1 MATKLGSLT
10 LDLIC
15 RTGNFT
21 QGMRDASNTASREL
35 GRIEQ
40 STNGATKA
48 IKGLA
53 VAALGSFS
61 IHQVIAYTDSYT
73 NLQNRLKLVTNSQQ
87 ELSTATQDT
96 FNIAQA
102 TAQSWGSVAQVYQR
116 FAENSSRLGITMQQ
130 TASLTDTVSKAIS
143 ISGASAASAEAAL
156 MQFGQALASGV
167 LRGEEFNSIAEQAP
181 ALLKAIATGLGV
193 NIGELRKMAGEGQ
206 LTGDV
211 VIKALNNAKTS
222 VDNLFSK
229 TDFTI
234 AQSFTQLNDSV
245 TKFVGEAGSGSGAA
259 KTLASSIK
267 MVADNIEPIA
277 NTGAAIAVGVLAK
290 AMVGATVSATN
301 ATYSLFA
308 KIDATLSERQAN
320 IAATQAEVASAT
332 AEARSTE
339 ITLINA
345 KATHTQ
351 IMAEIEL
358 EKVRLSQQITNQGRM
373 ATMTRMAQLG
383 QLQAQVALEIA
394 AAETA
399 QTASS
404 ARLSA
409 ALTAQAAVT
418 SRLALGKA
426 ALMAL
431 FSPMGIAIAATAAA
445 FYYLSSSAEE
455 VKESLATQSDSV
467 ENLTKKYL
475 ELNSVQAQVESVRL
489 RKEIDSQN
497 DSIDDAASSMT
508 RFAYL
513 QKELF
518 KISGN
523 DYVQYKQAIESIKTG
538 AGDASAILQ
547 KMVISG
553 RFSQDQID
561 KLVEYSGA
569 VADARKNINQ
579 NKTALDLLS
588 QTSGAHTVVNEKLN
602 QQIATQSELTKIAT
616 KDFLD
621 LKNGL
626 VDSLEA
632 QVEYVRLNGGS
643 EQQITNLNKVIK
655 DYSLNQISA
664 TNAVKRFNGIAE
676 LPNSILSSLQ
686 NYATKTD
693 KSKVEVN
700 LLAGK
705 VKELNGL
712 TGNSVKS
719 TDERTA
725 AHEREKSAIEGTKK
739 AYAEYSKTALSNIKE
754 MAARAQMQ
762 KMGFSENKIAERM
775 AVLKALNFDPTLA
788 HSKTGIEMKKIADIS
803 AKMKDTED
811 AKADAIK
818 AQNKE
823 LEKQNELRKK
833 TINSKTI
840 DSVIARGEGNY
851 NSFNKG
857 KAGDSVGSKLNLVDM
872 TVGQIRALQKNG
884 SIFAAGKYQNIPSTL
899 QGAIDAGIVSVA
911 EKFNANVQE
920 RIVQQYLLTAKK
932 DRGSIED
939 YIKSKSDNLYAAN
952 LDLAKEFASVA
963 SPVTG
968 KSYYDGKAGN
978 KASISVKEAQNA
990 LKASRELYTQAIASG
1005 KSAEEAWKAAFSG
1018 SISFIEGSDEQKSL
1032 EKLASYKE
1040 KLAQE
1045 RTALIEFYND
1055 WQKLENNNSEQVK
1068 KIRET
1073 FAKDPKAMEDHLA
1086 LQEVKYQEDVE
1097 NYIKAGDDRVKAD
1110 YQATQ
1115 DIIDA
1120 RQAAFDN
1127 INNPIYSMRDKGVEA
1142 QAQASMTPVQYQSW
1156 QLNKEQQDGYASLGN
1171 DLIDS
1176 VNAINESQILSEQE
1190 KYDQLKSAHED
1201 YVNSK
1206 ASLDL
1211 LYDKQTKDLARSQQE
1226 EQINM
1231 WGGILS
1237 TAQNTFSQLAQSAK
1251 DGAGEQSSVYRTMFA
1266 MQQAFSIASSMV
1278 AAYTAYSTAF
1288 ADPSAMTLTQKFAGG
1303 AAVMAALM
1311 PAITS
1316 ISSISLKG
1324 MAHNGIDNIP
1334 SEGTWLLDG
1343 GERVLNPQQNKDL
1356 TNYLANSKSQGPSIV
1371 INNNAQTNVS
1381 ARQGSDGK
1389 MYVTIDE
1396 VQDIVAGQ
1404 LRNPNSQISKS
1415 VQQNTTATRRR

>member
-308 KIDATLSERQAN
+308 KIHATLSERQAN

-399 QTASS
+399 QSASS

-426 ALMAL
+426 ALMTL

-762 KMGFSENKIAERM
+762 KMRFSENQIAERM

-818 AQNKE
+818 AQNKQ
-823 LEKQNELRKK
+823 LEEQ
-833 TINSKTI
+833 SK
-840 DSVIARGEGNY
+840 
-851 NSFNKG
+851 
-857 KAGDSVGSKLNLVDM
+857 
-872 TVGQIRALQKNG
+872 ALK
-884 SIFAAGKYQNIPSTL
+884 
-899 QGAIDAGIVSVA
+899 V
-911 EKFNANVQE
+911 NA
-920 RIVQQYLLTAKK
+920 L
-932 DRGSIED
+932 
-939 YIKSKSDNLYAAN
+939 
-952 LDLAKEFASVA
+952 VA
-963 SPVTG
+963 S
-968 KSYYDGKAGN
+968 
-978 KASISVKEAQNA
+978 NA
-990 LKASRELYTQAIASG
+990 LKANATALETVNKLPKGLLSAVNMVESPNSNTATSPVGAGGPMQFMPTTADQYKVDIKSVESSYRGASKYLKDLLKMFDGDLENALRAYNWGQGNMQNFLKYGSGMKKVGGKWQEGYFADRPMPKETREYSGKVMSYMAGASG
-1005 KSAEEAWKAAFSG
+1005 
-1018 SISFIEGSDEQKSL
+1018 QKFD
-1032 EKLASYKE
+1032 ASYTVNDYFKSVDSATAALKKLEDE
-1040 KLAQE
+1040 KK
-1045 RTALIEFYND
+1045 TLIEFYND
-1055 WQKLENNNSEQVK
+1055 WQKLENDNTKQVK
-1068 KIRET
+1068 DIQEK
-1073 FAKDPKAMEDHLA
+1073 FANDPVVRDRLLA
-1086 LQEVKYQEDVE
+1086 LQSKAYQEDVE

-1115 DIIDA
+1115 EIIAA

-1127 INNPIYSMRDKGVEA
+1127 INNPLYSIRDKGVEA
-1142 QAQASMTPVQYQSW
+1142 IAQSSLSPLAYQKW
-1156 QLNKEQQDGYASLGN
+1156 DLNRQQQDGFSQLGDDLNTGSL
-1171 DLIDS
+1171 
-1176 VNAINESQILSEQE
+1176 AISKSDILSEQE
-1190 KYDQLKSAHED
+1190 KKDKLLQIEQEYQDAKLALAQTYDQQHRDLED
-1201 YVNSK
+1201 QTQA
-1206 ASLDL
+1206 ASLAGYGAMFGMMGSMFDA
-1211 LYDKQTKDLARSQQE
+1211 YGDKE
-1226 EQINM
+1226 
-1231 WGGILS
+1231 S
-1237 TAQNTFSQLAQSAK
+1237 TGYKVA
-1251 DGAGEQSSVYRTMFA
+1251 FA
-1266 MQQAFSIASSMV
+1266 MQKAFVLSS
-1278 AAYTAYSTAF
+1278 AILNA
-1288 ADPSAMTLTQKFAGG
+1288 KG
-1303 AAVMAALM
+1303 AVMAAWNDPANTTIWQKMAAAAATVVQTNDLM
-1311 PAITS
+1311 SAIQGVALT
-1316 ISSISLKG
+1316 G
-1324 MAHNGIDNIP
+1324 MAHDGIANVP
-1334 SEGTWLLDG
+1334 EEGTWLLSK
-1343 GERVLNPQQNKDL
+1343 GERVLNPQDNKAL
-1356 TNYLANSKSQGPSIV
+1356 TNM
-1371 INNNAQTNVS
+1371 INNGGGGGDVSIQVNVTDSGVNTSGGNTQNQKQLGDAIGNAVRAVIIQEK
-1381 ARQGSDGK
+1381 RQGG
-1389 MYVTIDE
+1389 
-1396 VQDIVAGQ
+1396 
-1404 LRNPNSQISKS
+1404 LLSK
-1415 VQQNTTATRRR
+1415 

>member
-222 VDNLFSK
+222 VNNLFSK

-277 NTGAAIAVGVLAK
+277 NTGAAIVVGVLAK

-399 QTASS
+399 QSASS

-538 AGDASAILQ
+538 AGDTSAILQ

-561 KLVEYSGA
+561 KLVEYSGV

-664 TNAVKRFNGIAE
+664 TNAVKRFNGMAE

-705 VKELNGL
+705 IKELTGL

-762 KMGFSENKIAERM
+762 KMGFSENQIAERM

-1127 INNPIYSMRDKGVEA
+1127 INNPLYSIRDKGVEA
-1142 QAQASMTPVQYQSW
+1142 IAQSSLSPLAYQKW
-1156 QLNKEQQDGYASLGN
+1156 DLNRQQQDGFSQLGDDLNTGSL
-1171 DLIDS
+1171 
-1176 VNAINESQILSEQE
+1176 AISKSDILSEQE
-1190 KYDQLKSAHED
+1190 KKDKLLQIEQEYQDAKLALAQTYDQQHRDLED
-1201 YVNSK
+1201 QTQA
-1206 ASLDL
+1206 ASLAGYGAMFGMMGSMFDA
-1211 LYDKQTKDLARSQQE
+1211 YGDKE
-1226 EQINM
+1226 
-1231 WGGILS
+1231 S
-1237 TAQNTFSQLAQSAK
+1237 TGYKVA
-1251 DGAGEQSSVYRTMFA
+1251 FA
-1266 MQQAFSIASSMV
+1266 MQKAFVLSS
-1278 AAYTAYSTAF
+1278 AILNA
-1288 ADPSAMTLTQKFAGG
+1288 KG
-1303 AAVMAALM
+1303 AVMAAWNDPANTTIWQKMAAAAATVVQTNDLM
-1311 PAITS
+1311 SAIQGVALT
-1316 ISSISLKG
+1316 G
-1324 MAHNGIDNIP
+1324 MAHDGIANVP
-1334 SEGTWLLDG
+1334 EEGTWLLSK
-1343 GERVLNPQQNKDL
+1343 GERVLNPQDNKAL
-1356 TNYLANSKSQGPSIV
+1356 TNM
-1371 INNNAQTNVS
+1371 INNGGGGGDVTIQVSVTDSGINTSGGNTQNQKQLGDAIGNAVR
-1381 ARQGSDGK
+1381 AVIIREKRQGG
-1389 MYVTIDE
+1389 
-1396 VQDIVAGQ
+1396 
-1404 LRNPNSQISKS
+1404 LLSK
-1415 VQQNTTATRRR
+1415 

>member
-1 MATKLGSLT
+1 MASKLGTLT

-21 QGMRDASNTASREL
+21 QGMRDASNSANREL

-102 TAQSWGSVAQVYQR
+102 TAQSWGSVVQVYQR

-167 LRGEEFNSIAEQAP
+167 LRGEEFNSIVEQAP

-245 TKFVGEAGSGSGAA
+245 AKFVGEAGSGSGAA

-399 QTASS
+399 QSASS

-426 ALMAL
+426 ALMTL

-762 KMGFSENKIAERM
+762 KMGFSENQIAERM

-788 HSKTGIEMKKIADIS
+788 HSKTGIEMKNLADIS

-823 LEKQNELRKK
+823 LEKQQNVLRLSSQ
-833 TINSKTI
+833 IISNASK
-840 DSVIARGEGNY
+840 Y
-851 NSFNKG
+851 NFG
-857 KAGDSVGSKLNLVDM
+857 AIE
-872 TVGQIRALQKNG
+872 TKNG
-884 SIFAAGKYQNIPSTL
+884 LPAGTL
-899 QGAIDAGIVSVA
+899 SAIHAIETGNTGLTNQVNKETGATGGFQFLAG
-911 EKFNANVQE
+911 
-920 RIVQQYLLTAKK
+920 TAKQYGVNDRK
-932 DRGSIED
+932 D
-939 YIKSKSDNLYAAN
+939 
-952 LDLAKEFASVA
+952 
-963 SPVTG
+963 
-968 KSYYDGKAGN
+968 
-978 KASISVKEAQNA
+978 
-990 LKASRELYTQAIASG
+990 
-1005 KSAEEAWKAAFSG
+1005 
-1018 SISFIEGSDEQKSL
+1018 
-1032 EKLASYKE
+1032 
-1040 KLAQE
+1040 
-1045 RTALIEFYND
+1045 
-1055 WQKLENNNSEQVK
+1055 
-1068 KIRET
+1068 
-1073 FAKDPKAMEDHLA
+1073 
-1086 LQEVKYQEDVE
+1086 
-1097 NYIKAGDDRVKAD
+1097 
-1110 YQATQ
+1110 
-1115 DIIDA
+1115 
-1120 RQAAFDN
+1120 
-1127 INNPIYSMRDKGVEA
+1127 
-1142 QAQASMTPVQYQSW
+1142 
-1156 QLNKEQQDGYASLGN
+1156 
-1171 DLIDS
+1171 
-1176 VNAINESQILSEQE
+1176 
-1190 KYDQLKSAHED
+1190 
-1201 YVNSK
+1201 
-1206 ASLDL
+1206 
-1211 LYDKQTKDLARSQQE
+1211 
-1226 EQINM
+1226 
-1231 WGGILS
+1231 
-1237 TAQNTFSQLAQSAK
+1237 LAQSAE
-1251 DGAGEQSSVYRTMFA
+1251 GAGKYMGYLLKLFKGDLEKAVRAYHAGEGNVQRGTNIGKYNNDYWAKFQGFVAGKSGFTGSSKDFTDSLKTQTEYLQKTIQEIDQLRAQYSDADLVRNQKRITEISEAERLGQTQLVSKINERYSNEARLAELQFEEQIKGFSWAEDEKLKHQAEINKTQIALSNELNDIQKQLAKESIDDQLAYELQQYRKTQLQKQFDQINSYKSIQSQIKGLSVGVDDIFAKATMSPREYASWALKNNRDNAQLDLKNQLVSTEQNIATSDSFSSEDDRYQALLDAHQEYLYAKSALDVQYSQQHRDLEDQTHAASLAGYGAMFGMMGSMFDAYGDKESTGYKVAFA
-1266 MQQAFSIASSMV
+1266 MQKAFVLSS
-1278 AAYTAYSTAF
+1278 AILNA
-1288 ADPSAMTLTQKFAGG
+1288 KG
-1303 AAVMAALM
+1303 AVMAAWNDPTNTTIWQKMAAAAATVVQTNDLM
-1311 PAITS
+1311 SAIQGVALT
-1316 ISSISLKG
+1316 G
-1324 MAHNGIDNIP
+1324 MAHDGIANVP
-1334 SEGTWLLDG
+1334 EEGTWLLSK
-1343 GERVLNPQQNKDL
+1343 GERVLNPQDNKAL
-1356 TNYLANSKSQGPSIV
+1356 TNM
-1371 INNNAQTNVS
+1371 INNGGGGGDVSIQVNITDSGVNTSGGNTQNQKQLGDAIGNAVR
-1381 ARQGSDGK
+1381 AVIIREKRQGG
-1389 MYVTIDE
+1389 
-1396 VQDIVAGQ
+1396 
-1404 LRNPNSQISKS
+1404 LLSK
-1415 VQQNTTATRRR
+1415 

>member
-1 MATKLGSLT
+1 MKMATKLGSLT

-21 QGMRDASNTASREL
+21 QGMRDASNSASREL

-40 STNGATKA
+40 STNGATNA

-87 ELSTATQDT
+87 ELSTATKDT
-96 FNIAQA
+96 FDIAQA

-222 VDNLFSK
+222 VNNLFSK

-308 KIDATLSERQAN
+308 KIDATLSERRAN

-399 QTASS
+399 QSASS

-409 ALTAQAAVT
+409 ALTAQAAAT
-418 SRLALGKA
+418 SKVALGKA
-426 ALMAL
+426 ALMTL

-445 FYYLSSSAEE
+445 FYYLSSSAED

-676 LPNSILSSLQ
+676 LPKSILSSLQ

-705 VKELNGL
+705 IKELTGL

-725 AHEREKSAIEGTKK
+725 AHEREKTAIEGTKK

-762 KMGFSENKIAERM
+762 KMGFNENQIAERM
-775 AVLKALNFDPTLA
+775 VVLKALNFDPALA

-803 AKMKDTED
+803 AKMKDSED

-818 AQNKE
+818 GQNKE
-823 LEKQNELRKK
+823 LERQQKIREKNAALLASSNEQTRNMLK
-833 TINSKTI
+833 TYQAFLNAGVDDVK
-840 DSVIARGEGNY
+840 AR
-851 NSFNKG
+851 
-857 KAGDSVGSKLNLVDM
+857 V
-872 TVGQIRALQKNG
+872 
-884 SIFAAGKYQNIPSTL
+884 
-899 QGAIDAGIVSVA
+899 
-911 EKFNANVQE
+911 
-920 RIVQQYLLTAKK
+920 LTAQVGREGDFLSKNLYGNHTDAANGKTNTGFISWQGERSKSLIDYLRSQGVLDSKGNIQQTQEALDAQAKFFIQEVMSQKRYLPSKNALVGTSDNYRELEQIFGKNAIAWDYAGNNIGK
-932 DRGSIED
+932 DKASKNLARQDSYYAKLGKLLGENPDSFLGSFKDLSKQDDDVYKLKTRIED
-939 YIKSKSDNLYAAN
+939 EKKS
-952 LDLAKEFASVA
+952 
-963 SPVTG
+963 
-968 KSYYDGKAGN
+968 
-978 KASISVKEAQNA
+978 
-990 LKASRELYTQAIASG
+990 
-1005 KSAEEAWKAAFSG
+1005 
-1018 SISFIEGSDEQKSL
+1018 
-1032 EKLASYKE
+1032 
-1040 KLAQE
+1040 
-1045 RTALIEFYND
+1045 LIEFYDD

-1068 KIRET
+1068 KIREA
-1073 FAKDPKAMEDHLA
+1073 FAKDPKAMKDHLA

-1356 TNYLANSKSQGPSIV
+1356 TNYLSNSKSQGPNIV
-1371 INNNAQTNVS
+1371 INNNGSSKVT
-1381 ARQGSDGK
+1381 ARQGADGK
-1389 MYVTIDE
+1389 IYVTVDD